1 MPTFDDPLADASE
14 TSAALRGLAHATR
27 AFENP
32 ADTYP
37 VIGDLLAGVR
47 SLRQVLDQVTAAHI
61 APRARAHDDAGN
73 QHAGATFALAAADE
87 LHQAGILLDD
97 VEARLDA
104 ASQHSGRIAW
114 HPASPTELSNE
125 SLREGV
131 SGEGAGVRWI
141 SVVFLQGDDADQVL
155 DLIDRD
161 GTDAAIEHLAG
172 FDYGEETVQAALE
185 NGYVYDQPP
194 TGQLDKTS
202 TRDVYTLTYN
212 PFLGHVSLLREHG
225 ALPDPALLG
234 IITPASTV
242 TAGAEAG
249 ACRAQVGTVSD
260 PGSGPG
266 ARRWRLVHPEA
277 GSYECAGVGAVTGP
291 EDGRLHTA
299 VLVGPEGERRRARK
313 ARRQA
318 ATRIETTA
326 RETRKADTKA
336 RWEAERAERRNTTY
350 LPAAGEPGPA
360 ALRTPGRFRLPKHQ
374 DTSATLSGQYPFLA
388 EGGLG
393 SDGIFVGQDLYSGGS
408 FVYDPWVLYRRG
420 IITAP
425 NVVLAGIVG
434 SGKSSLAKSLYTRSL
449 PFGRRVYV
457 PGDPKG
463 EHTAVAEAVGGRAI
477 ILGHGLSNR
486 LNPLDEGHRPSTVS
500 DAEWAMQVASRRRD
514 LIGALAETVLDRPLS
529 PLEHTAIDLAMRDAV
544 RSAEV
549 PILPMVVDRILT
561 PNPADDEDGRL
572 AEDGRLVGHA
582 LRRLVAGD
590 LQGLFDGPS
599 TVRFDPSLP
608 MVSLDLSRV
617 AENSTLISVLMTC
630 SSAWMESALSDP
642 NGGQRWV
649 IYDEAWRLMAYPS
662 LLRRMDAQ
670 WRLARHFG
678 IANMLIFHKLS
689 DLDNVGDQGSAMR
702 ALASSLL
709 ANAET
714 RIVYRQE
721 ADQLGSTA
729 TALGL
734 TGTEQKLLPGL
745 GTGQGLWRIKDRSFV
760 VQHQLHP
767 AELATFD
774 TTSRMTTDARDAQ
787 PGEAA
792 ATAGKAG
799 EA

>member
-1 MPTFDDPLADASE
+1 MA
-14 TSAALRGLAHATR
+14 
-27 AFENP
+27 
-32 ADTYP
+32 
-37 VIGDLLAGVR
+37 
-47 SLRQVLDQVTAAHI
+47 
-61 APRARAHDDAGN
+61 
-73 QHAGATFALAAADE
+73 
-87 LHQAGILLDD
+87 
-97 VEARLDA
+97 
-104 ASQHSGRIAW
+104 
-114 HPASPTELSNE
+114 
-125 SLREGV
+125 
-131 SGEGAGVRWI
+131 
-141 SVVFLQGDDADQVL
+141 
-155 DLIDRD
+155 
-161 GTDAAIEHLAG
+161 
-172 FDYGEETVQAALE
+172 
-185 NGYVYDQPP
+185 
-194 TGQLDKTS
+194 
-202 TRDVYTLTYN
+202 
-212 PFLGHVSLLREHG
+212 
-225 ALPDPALLG
+225 
-234 IITPASTV
+234 
-242 TAGAEAG
+242 
-249 ACRAQVGTVSD
+249 
-260 PGSGPG
+260 
-266 ARRWRLVHPEA
+266 
-277 GSYECAGVGAVTGP
+277 
-291 EDGRLHTA
+291 
-299 VLVGPEGERRRARK
+299 
-313 ARRQA
+313 
-318 ATRIETTA
+318 
-326 RETRKADTKA
+326 
-336 RWEAERAERRNTTY
+336 
-350 LPAAGEPGPA
+350 
-360 ALRTPGRFRLPKHQ
+360 
-374 DTSATLSGQYPFLA
+374 GQYPFLA

-393 SDGIFVGQDLYSGGS
+393 PEGIFVGQDLYSGGS

-477 ILGHGLSNR
+477 ILGHGLRNR

-514 LIGALAETVLDRPLS
+514 LIGALAETVLDRALT
-529 PLEHTAIDLAMRDAV
+529 PLEHTAIDLALQDAV

-561 PNPADDEDGRL
+561 PSSADDTDGRL

-767 AELATFD
+767 AELAAFD
-774 TTSRMTTDARDAQ
+774 TTGRMTAEPGKFTAEGDEPSASLTVPTAG
-787 PGEAA
+787 GEA
-792 ATAGKAG
+792 
-799 EA
+799 